1 MGGNETF
8 ININTSRISSE
19 NRIITLLQ
27 FLTIFQPGVV
37 CIQEIDVVAGMKI
50 FKKDYQVYCNYDH
63 NGNNHIGIMTLI
75 KKGVNIVESII
86 GYNGRI
92 LGLKFKD
99 VQIWNVYPPSG
110 TENKNKRET
119 FFREELCNLMMN
131 WKDHSKYVFQMG
143 DHNCTHRM
151 EDSLNNGGQHLQPG
165 LIAHLRINGLKD
177 DFLEVNGKHV
187 IAYSRITNKS
197 KTRIDYIFS
206 NSNLCRKSNYIN
218 TQLKFDHFAIVGEY
232 EIDLMIEKE
241 VIPKERLYTSWI
253 IPKHLQ
259 NDEVFMKDA
268 KKIYDKIYEDIADD
282 EMLNDEVDYTWYW
295 MMSKDMIRKMARNR
309 EKEIRNK
316 TEERLNFLQ
325 IFYLANI
332 YKIEK
337 GIDCR
342 DELKEIKKE
351 LNDIYE
357 ERSEKAINKMRG
369 LLVDDHVYDIHK
381 LQKERKYENQKKIKE
396 IKIGD
401 VTYTGTDEVVKAIE
415 RKMQEE
421 LTVFSGPEGEEPA
434 TDEEKRFL
442 DLIPETTWTEEE
454 KKILTGPTTEEEI
467 EGILNYEVDM
477 DSSPGEDG
485 ITFRFIKSFWKF
497 SSYKY
502 LYLRFLNYTREIKEM
517 GYENNIGV
525 MVVKNK
531 NVQSIEYDKKR
542 KLTKINKDSNM
553 GHGKVWTNRM
563 KKIIL
568 PKILPKCQF
577 NCQDDLNIVDEVREI
592 RSVNQFLLGNEEFGQ
607 INGTILSID
616 FNNAYR
622 STSLRWF
629 NLVMRKFN
637 IPTEFI
643 EWFWT
648 MYRKLGVMVV
658 INRYKSDILQVK
670 RGFMEGHP
678 PSMAAFV
685 VSIIPLMKAL
695 ELVVS
700 GITTPDD
707 QVHKVKVFA
716 DDLKLFLSNLKEVK
730 ECYNVIEGFENIAGL
745 KMHRDPARGKCQA
758 LPFGRHVEYD
768 DWPEWISVRESIKVV
783 GIIFTNERE
792 RFETLNTDLVVQ
804 NFYNALQKV
813 LGMRGTIL
821 QKVYVVNT
829 FLFSKLWYVS
839 QVVKMKKKSMEKIL
853 ARALAFIYGGENE
866 RPVRPLNFR
875 DKDEGGLGL
884 TCPIT
889 KAKALLVKNM
899 INDFVK
905 FDCEIDDGYMMDNIY
920 GYFEE
925 FEQVYMMGIGFES
938 VKVIYK
944 YLLKEVVEKNGSLI
958 PSRNE
963 KRNENIKWKVTW
975 KNLKIIK
982 GLTAEE
988 KIFSWK
994 MTQDMLPVGKRIH
1007 RKVDKRCLRK
1017 MMNDD
1022 ECQVIPDIIHHIA
1035 ECEAVADT
1043 FREIKVIAESMLDK
1057 TLETRHI
1064 ILLNFTHRQ
1073 RKRLKLV
1080 LWFVVKCLYLIHTEK
1095 FFNGNQMF
1103 FKILKELDWNIK
1115 FMKIVG
1121 ALDDMQVLRNK
1132 LDDQIST

>member
-1 MGGNETF
+1 MGGNEIF
-8 ININTSRISSE
+8 LNINSSRISSE
-19 NRIITLLQ
+19 NRIISLLQ
-27 FLTIFQPGVV
+27 FLMIFQPGVV
-37 CIQEIDVVAGMKI
+37 CIQEIDVVVGMKI

-63 NGNNHIGIMTLI
+63 TGNNHIGIMTII
-75 KKGVNIVESII
+75 KKGVNVLESLI

-99 VQIWNVYPPSG
+99 IQIWNVYPPSG

-151 EDSLNNGGQHLQPG
+151 EDSINNAGQHLQPG
-165 LIAHLRINGLKD
+165 LIAHLKINGLKD
-177 DFLEVNGKHV
+177 DFLEVNGKQV
-187 IAYSRITNKS
+187 IAYSRITKKS

-206 NSNLCRKSNYIN
+206 NTNVCRKSEYVDTRLN
-218 TQLKFDHFAIVGEY
+218 FDHLAIIGEY
-232 EIDLMIEKE
+232 DIDLMIEKE
-241 VIPKERLYTSWI
+241 VIPKKNLFVSWV

-259 NDEVFMKDA
+259 TDEVFINDA
-268 KKIYDKIYEDIADD
+268 KHIYDKIYEDVLED
-282 EMLNDEVDYTWYW
+282 EEENGDVDYTWYW
-295 MMSKDMIRKMARNR
+295 VASKDIIRKMAKNR
-309 EKEIRNK
+309 EKELRMK
-316 TEERLNFLQ
+316 AEERVNFLQ
-325 IFYLANI
+325 ILYLANI
-332 YKIEK
+332 YKMEK
-337 GIDCR
+337 GIECR
-342 DELKEIKKE
+342 NEMNEIKKE

-357 ERSEKAINKMRG
+357 ERSEKALNKMRG
-369 LLVDDHVYDIHK
+369 LLVDDHVYDINK
-381 LQKERKYENQKKIKE
+381 LQKERKFENQKKIKE

-401 VTYTGTDEVVKAIE
+401 VIHTGTEDVVKAIE
-415 RKMQEE
+415 RKMHEE
-421 LTVFSGPEGEEPA
+421 LNVFAGPKEDDPITEE
-434 TDEEKRFL
+434 EMRFL

-454 KKILTGPTTEEEI
+454 QEILTGPTTEEEI
-467 EGILNYEVDM
+467 DGILNFEVDL

-485 ITFRFIKSFWKF
+485 ITFRFIKTFWKF
-497 SSYKY
+497 SSYRY
-502 LYLRFLNYTREIKEM
+502 LYLNFLNYTREIKEM
-517 GYENNIGV
+517 GYEKNTGV

-568 PKILPKCQF
+568 PKILPKFQF

-629 NLVMRKFN
+629 NLVMRRFN
-637 IPTEFI
+637 IPDEFL

-658 INRYKSDILQVK
+658 INKYKSDILQVK

-685 VSIIPLMKAL
+685 VAIIPLMKAL
-695 ELVVS
+695 EMVVS

-716 DDLKLFLSNLKEVK
+716 DDLKLFLGDLKEIQD
-730 ECYNVIEGFENIAGL
+730 CYNAIEGFENVSGL

-758 LPFGRHVEYD
+758 LPFGRHGD
-768 DWPEWISVRESIKVV
+768 FKDWPAWISVRKSIKVV
-783 GIIFTNERE
+783 GIIFTNERN
-792 RFETLNTDLVVQ
+792 RFEQLNTDLVVQ

-813 LGMRGTIL
+813 LGMRGTIH

-839 QVVKMKKKSMEKIL
+839 QVVKIVKKSLEKVL

-866 RPVRPLNFR
+866 RPVRALNFR
-875 DKDEGGLGL
+875 EKEEGGLGL
-884 TCPIT
+884 TCPIM

-899 INDFVK
+899 IKDFLK
-905 FDCEIDDGYMMDNIY
+905 YDCEIDDGYMMDNIY
-920 GYFEE
+920 GYYDDFKNIFMIGLAFEP
-925 FEQVYMMGIGFES
+925 

-944 YLLKEVVEKNGSLI
+944 YFVREIVEKNGSLI

-975 KNLKIIK
+975 KNLNLVK
-982 GLTAEE
+982 GITAEE
-988 KIFSWK
+988 KTFSWK
-994 MTQDMLPVGKRIH
+994 MTQDMLAVGKRIH
-1007 RKVDKRCLRK
+1007 RNVEKRCLRK
-1017 MMNDD
+1017 MMNDY
-1022 ECQVIPDIIHHIA
+1022 ECQVIPDIMHHIA
-1035 ECEAVADT
+1035 DCEAVRDV
-1043 FREIKVIAESMLDK
+1043 FREIKEIAESMLDK
-1057 TLETRHI
+1057 KLETKQI
-1064 ILLNFTHRQ
+1064 VLLNFTHRK

-1080 LWFVVKCLYLIHTEK
+1080 LWFVVKCLYLIHTQK
-1095 FFNGNQMF
+1095 FFNGDQMF
-1103 FKILKELDWNIK
+1103 YKILKEIDWNLK
-1115 FMKIVG
+1115 FMKMVG
-1121 ALDDMQVLRNK
+1121 ALDDMQMLRNK
-1132 LDDQIST
+1132 LRERV

>member
-1 MGGNETF
+1 M
-8 ININTSRISSE
+8 
-19 NRIITLLQ
+19 
-27 FLTIFQPGVV
+27 IFQPGVV
-37 CIQEIDVVAGMKI
+37 CIQEIDVVVGMKI

-63 NGNNHIGIMTLI
+63 TGNNHIGIMTII
-75 KKGVNIVESII
+75 KKGVNVLESLI

-92 LGLKFKD
+92 LGIKFKD
-99 VQIWNVYPPSG
+99 IQIWNVYPPSG

-151 EDSLNNGGQHLQPG
+151 EDSINNAGQHLQPG
-165 LIAHLRINGLKD
+165 LIAHLKINGLKD
-177 DFLEVNGKHV
+177 DFLEVNGKQV
-187 IAYSRITNKS
+187 IAYSRITKKS

-206 NSNLCRKSNYIN
+206 NTNVCRKSEYVDTRLN
-218 TQLKFDHFAIVGEY
+218 FDHLAIIGEY
-232 EIDLMIEKE
+232 DIDLMIEKE
-241 VIPKERLYTSWI
+241 VIPKKNLFVSWV

-259 NDEVFMKDA
+259 TDEVFINDA
-268 KKIYDKIYEDIADD
+268 KHIYDKIYEDVLED
-282 EMLNDEVDYTWYW
+282 EEENGDVDYTWYW
-295 MMSKDMIRKMARNR
+295 VASKDIIRKMAKNR
-309 EKEIRNK
+309 EKEIRMK
-316 TEERLNFLQ
+316 AEERVNFLQ
-325 IFYLANI
+325 ILYLANI
-332 YKIEK
+332 YKMEK
-337 GIDCR
+337 GIECR
-342 DELKEIKKE
+342 NEMNEIKKE
-351 LNDIYE
+351 LYDIYE
-357 ERSEKAINKMRG
+357 ERSEKALNKMRG
-369 LLVDDHVYDIHK
+369 LLVDDHVYDINK
-381 LQKERKYENQKKIKE
+381 LQKERKFENQKKIKE

-401 VTYTGTDEVVKAIE
+401 VIHTGTEDVVKAIE
-415 RKMQEE
+415 RKMHEE
-421 LTVFSGPEGEEPA
+421 LNVFAGPKEDDPITEE
-434 TDEEKRFL
+434 EMRFL

-454 KKILTGPTTEEEI
+454 QEILTGPTTEEEI
-467 EGILNYEVDM
+467 DGILNFEVDL

-485 ITFRFIKSFWKF
+485 ITFRFIKTFWKF
-497 SSYKY
+497 SSYRY
-502 LYLRFLNYTREIKEM
+502 LYLNFLNYTREIKEM
-517 GYENNIGV
+517 VYEKNTGV

-568 PKILPKCQF
+568 PKILPKFQF
-577 NCQDDLNIVDEVREI
+577 NCQGDLNIVDEVREI

-629 NLVMRKFN
+629 NLVMRRFN
-637 IPTEFI
+637 IPDEFL

-658 INRYKSDILQVK
+658 INKYKSDILQVK

-685 VSIIPLMKAL
+685 VAIIPLMKAL
-695 ELVVS
+695 EMVVF

-716 DDLKLFLSNLKEVK
+716 DDLKLFLGDLKEIQD
-730 ECYNVIEGFENIAGL
+730 CYNAIEGFENISGL

-758 LPFGRHVEYD
+758 LPFGRHGD
-768 DWPEWISVRESIKVV
+768 FKDWPAWISVRKSIKVV
-783 GIIFTNERE
+783 GIIFTNERN
-792 RFETLNTDLVVQ
+792 RFEQLNTDLVVQ

-813 LGMRGTIL
+813 LGMRGTIH

-839 QVVKMKKKSMEKIL
+839 QVVKIVKKSLEKVL

-866 RPVRPLNFR
+866 RPVRALNFR
-875 DKDEGGLGL
+875 EKEEGGLGL
-884 TCPIT
+884 TCPIM

-899 INDFVK
+899 IKDFLK
-905 FDCEIDDGYMMDNIY
+905 YDCEIDDEYMMNNIY
-920 GYFEE
+920 GYYDDFKNICMLGLAFEP
-925 FEQVYMMGIGFES
+925 

-944 YLLKEVVEKNGSLI
+944 YFVREIVEKNGSLI

-975 KNLKIIK
+975 KNLNLVK
-982 GLTAEE
+982 GITAEE
-988 KIFSWK
+988 KTFSWK
-994 MTQDMLPVGKRIH
+994 MTQDMLAVGKRIH
-1007 RKVDKRCLRK
+1007 RNVEKRCLRK
-1017 MMNDD
+1017 MMNDY
-1022 ECQVIPDIIHHIA
+1022 ECQVIPDIMHHIA
-1035 ECEAVADT
+1035 DCEAVRDV
-1043 FREIKVIAESMLDK
+1043 FREIKEIAESMLDK
-1057 TLETRHI
+1057 KLETQQI
-1064 ILLNFTHRQ
+1064 VLLNFTHRK

-1080 LWFVVKCLYLIHTEK
+1080 LWFVVKCLYLIHTQK
-1095 FFNGNQMF
+1095 FFNGDQMF
-1103 FKILKELDWNIK
+1103 YKILKEIDWNLK
-1115 FMKIVG
+1115 FMKMVG
-1121 ALDDMQVLRNK
+1121 ALDDMQMLRNK
-1132 LDDQIST
+1132 LRERV